1 MVNNILKIGI
11 ENVLGLSNI
20 PKFGLPYLRWGEG
33 SGTFSKWYESSSMMM
48 ETNLK
53 R

>member
-1 MVNNILKIGI
+1 MVNNILKMGI

-20 PKFGLPYLRWGEG
+20 PKFGSPIEDGGG
-33 SGTFSKWYESSSMMM
+33 SGTFSKWYEPSSMMM
-48 ETNLK
+48 GTNLK